1 MIQVAKYKQKLNTI
15 LLDLKICLN
24 DLGKSLKFFYLDVIF
39 SGKLLEAYSDLFLL
53 SFCLSST
60 SVVTP
65 AETLFP
71 LMSVFHLV

>member
-15 LLDLKICLN
+15 LLNLKICLN

-39 SGKLLEAYSDLFLL
+39 SNKLLEAYSDLFLL
-53 SFCLSST
+53 SFPL

-71 LMSVFHLV
+71 LMSIFHLV